1 MHNDS
6 IFGVSGE
13 WCVVII
19 LFWCIVAII
28 IFGFEIQDDFFVISL
43 MTIFSF
49 GTVLLV
55 GYFGWMILVIP
66 SLLIILIAIL
76 FLIGHMA
83 D

>member
-1 MHNDS
+1 MQDGGMY
-6 IFGVSGE
+6 GVPGE

-19 LFWCIVAII
+19 LFWCIVGII

-55 GYFGWMILVIP
+55 GHFGWMILVIP

-76 FLIGHMA
+76 CLIGHMT

>member
-43 MTIFSF
+43 ITFFSF

-55 GYFGWMILVIP
+55 GHYSFTVNYPNCNFMFNWP
-66 SLLIILIAIL
+66 
-76 FLIGHMA
+76 HR
-83 D
+83 

>member
-1 MHNDS
+1 MQDGGMY
-6 IFGVSGE
+6 GVPAE
-13 WCVVII
+13 WCVVIM
-19 LFWCIVAII
+19 LFWLILAFI

-43 MTIFSF
+43 ISFFSF

-55 GYFGWMILVIP
+55 GHFGWMVLVIP

-76 FLIGHMA
+76 CLIGHIA